1 MAWHAGWPLVPTVFT
16 SRHLLTLNSLTD
28 EPENAAHHN
37 SLLYRI
43 LVPYLEAYNV
53 SLGYAWQEL
62 ARGAVFEGEDWM
74 GDMAGREE
82 WDVEALDLGDLEE
95 VGEVLEGLEIGE
107 SRRIRGYC
115 QLEKPTV
122 PLGRRRQIWN
132 YGGTEF
138 SGHAQH
144 RDWVAD
150 IQMENLWGCTAK
162 GCRRVHNVSMRV
174 DRLVTP

>member
-28 EPENAAHHN
+28 EPENAPHHN
-37 SLLYRI
+37 NLLYRI

-62 ARGAVFEGEDWM
+62 ARGAVFDGEDWM

-82 WDVEALDLGDLEE
+82 WDVEALDLGDLDE
-95 VGEVLEGLEIGE
+95 VGEALEGLEIGE

-122 PLGRRRQIWN
+122 PSADVGRSGI
-132 YGGTEF
+132 TEELNF
-138 SGHAQH
+138 QGMHSTGIGLRTYRWRTFGYAPQ
-144 RDWVAD
+144 RDVVECIMFHCVWID
-150 IQMENLWGCTAK
+150 W
-162 GCRRVHNVSMRV
+162 
-174 DRLVTP
+174 